1 MESDSGSELVRA
13 AREVLAGGLSVL
25 DMEKVF
31 ARSTVFGQ
39 RPSKPGV
46 PPSNSKVIFFEVG

>member
-1 MESDSGSELVRA
+1 
-13 AREVLAGGLSVL
+13 
-25 DMEKVF
+25 MEKVF

-46 PPSNSKVIFFEVG
+46 PPSNSKVVFF